1 MAKEIY
7 RVGKVSSINYPAGT
21 VRVTY
26 PDKDDSVTQEIP
38 LLSFEYN
45 MPQAGDQIMVLHLS
59 NGTEAGL
66 VLSRYWNAKNQPPEG
81 FQGLYRKDLDRT
93 NGKAM
98 IRYDANS
105 GKLLVVMPDTTLEC
119 PTVLVDGDVTITG
132 NLRVTGSIVCDQSI
146 NASVDVT
153 AGGVSLK
160 THTHTDS
167 IGGGTTPPKR

>member
-7 RVGKVSSINYPAGT
+7 RVGKISSINYPAGT

-38 LLSFEYN
+38 LLAFEYN
-45 MPQAGDQIMVLHLS
+45 MPQVGDQIMVLHLS

-66 VLSRYWNAKNQPPEG
+66 VLGRYWNTKNKPPEG
-81 FQGLYRKDLDRT
+81 FKGLYRKDLDRT
-93 NGKAM
+93 PGRAM

-105 GKLLVVMPDTTLEC
+105 GSLRIVMPDTTLEC

-132 NLRVTGSIVCDQSI
+132 DLRVTGSIVCGQNI
-146 NASVDVT
+146 TASVDVIG
-153 AGGVSLK
+153 GGVSLK
-160 THTHTDS
+160 KHTHTDS
-167 IGGGTTPPKR
+167 IGGATTPPK